1 MATGT
6 LVMKP
11 LAAIGAMLALAAL
24 APGSAR
30 SASHTELIYGKT
42 VAERTC
48 ARCHQ
53 VTREQPAPPP
63 VADARTGARVRA
75 PSFMAIARDRRKD
88 AIFLRSFLK
97 LPHYPMP
104 DQSVPSGD
112 IPYLV
117 EYILSL
123 RAPGPPRR

>member
-1 MATGT
+1 
-6 LVMKP
+6 MKR
-11 LAAIGAMLALAAL
+11 LAAIRAALVLAAI
-24 APGSAR
+24 APAGVQG
-30 SASHTELIYGKT
+30 ASRTELIYGRT
-42 VAERTC
+42 VAERAC
-48 ARCHQ
+48 ANCHQ
-53 VTREQPAPPP
+53 VSREQPVPPP
-63 VADARTGARVRA
+63 VADARTGARVAA

-88 AIFLRSFLK
+88 AVFLRAFLK

-123 RAPGPPRR
+123 RTSGAPRR